1 MLSRFTYRRRL
12 FLYYFTVF
20 ILSSSLFVAFQYKRE
35 KQYRTSQLD
44 NKLQNITDLTSLYI
58 ENNHLRDSNNY
69 KKIDSL
75 KEIVSID
82 KDARITVIDLNGVVL
97 YDNFVDDVSTM
108 ENHLER
114 AEIQKALYSEYGSN
128 IRYSETIKK
137 DFYYYSRYYKH
148 YFIRASLVY
157 NIDVKEYLKAERI
170 FLLFII
176 LVFVVSW
183 IVLSLVT
190 NKMGQSITQLKDFAV
205 KLRRG
210 EDVTS
215 TGEFPNNELGVIS
228 KQIVSMYN
236 KIKLAKD
243 DLTVEKEKLFNHLF
257 ILNEGVAFFSSEK
270 ETILNN
276 NLFIQYLNLI
286 ADKSSISAENIFDV
300 SDFEKVKLF
309 VDKTLLYNVPS
320 RASEVPKF
328 EYTVSKNGRYFNIQ
342 TIVFHDKSFEVLIN
356 DISRLERRRLMKQ
369 QMTSNIAHELK
380 TPVASVKG
388 YLETIRN
395 NENLDMEK
403 QKHFI
408 EKAYAQS
415 IRLTDLINDIVVLN
429 KIEEGNSHY
438 TISPVAIKSVLH
450 EVVESLQEVM
460 DERNIQLLQDISDTV
475 KVQANSSL
483 LFSVFRNLV
492 ENVVNYAGENVTI
505 SISHYHQDNEYHYLS
520 FADNGV
526 GIPEEHMSRIFER
539 FYRIDSGRSRK
550 MGGTGLGLAIVKH
563 AILLQK
569 GNISVRKYKDG
580 GVEFMIN
587 LPKA

>member
-1 MLSRFTYRRRL
+1 M
-12 FLYYFTVF
+12 YYFSVF
-20 ILSSSLFVAFQYKRE
+20 IISSSLFVAFQYKRE

-58 ENNHLRDSNNY
+58 ENNHLRDSNDFS
-69 KKIDSL
+69 KINSL
-75 KEIVSID
+75 PEIVSFD
-82 KDARITVIDLNGVVL
+82 KDARITVIDLSGVVL
-97 YDNFVDDVSTM
+97 YDNFVQDVSTM

-114 AEIQKALYSEYGSN
+114 AEIQKSLFAEFGSN
-128 IRYSETIKK
+128 IRYSETIQK
-137 DFYYYSRYYKH
+137 DFYYFCRYYKH
-148 YFIRASLVY
+148 YYIRASLVY
-157 NIDVKEYLKAERI
+157 DIDVKEYLKAERI
-170 FLLFII
+170 FIIFLVLVFII
-176 LVFVVSW
+176 SW
-183 IVLSLVT
+183 VILSFVT

-210 EDVTS
+210 EDVTT

-270 ETILNN
+270 DTILNN
-276 NLFIQYLNLI
+276 NLFVQYLNLI

-300 SDFEKVKLF
+300 PDFEEVKLF
-309 VDKTLLYNVPS
+309 VDKTLLYNVPN

-356 DISRLERRRLMKQ
+356 DITRLEKRRLMKQ

-388 YLETIRN
+388 YLETIIN
-395 NENLDMEK
+395 NENLDVDK

-415 IRLTDLINDIVVLN
+415 LRLTDLINDIVVLN

-438 TISPVAIKSVLH
+438 TTAPVAVKSVLH
-450 EVVESLQEVM
+450 EVVESLQEEM
-460 DERNIQLLQDISDTV
+460 DERHITLFQDVSDSV
-475 KVQANSSL
+475 KVFANSSL

-505 SISHYHQDNEYHYLS
+505 TISHYHQDSEFHYFS

-526 GIPEEHMSRIFER
+526 GIPEDHMSRIFER

-550 MGGTGLGLAIVKH
+550 LGGTGLGLAIVKH

-569 GNISVRKYKDG
+569 GNISVRKFKQG